1 MGSELSKQPENDI
14 IIVKGRFKSNS
25 LNQYGL
31 FLLIFNAAKRI
42 DNHQVIAA
50 SFSDLYDLDPSTP
63 WNKFE
68 EYIVDCKWKGNYIN
82 SITTSL
88 SDAITKLTEDAKSMD
103 ILYESV
109 SNNNYEQTNVILFD
123 IINHIIH
130 DKNLTMEI
138 TIQGITAQELQ
149 SVKDDRSKP
158 QKQEEETPDESRD
171 NSNFVLKIKPI
182 LAPLN
187 GKPIYELRVGDRI
200 MVKILSVSDR
210 ENNYI
215 EANGLR
221 DENSNIKSIP
231 AKVIDIKS
239 GSKNNPIE
247 ILTELKPE
255 VYGLCMED
263 EKLIKLKL
271 YDPEVDALFKEAK
284 KLPSGKKSSSSN
296 KAKTNKSIIVMIMF
310 LIFLLLVF
318 IIFIFIG
325 W

>member
-1 MGSELSKQPENDI
+1 MESELSKQPENDI

-31 FLLIFNAAKRI
+31 FLLIFNTAKRI
-42 DNHQVIAA
+42 DNYQVIAA

-88 SDAITKLTEDAKSMD
+88 SDAITKLTEDAKNMD
-103 ILYESV
+103 ILYECA
-109 SNNNYEQTNVILFD
+109 SNYNYDQAEIILFD

-138 TIQGITAQELQ
+138 TIQGITTQELQ
-149 SVKDDRSKP
+149 SVKEDRSKP
-158 QKQEEETPDESRD
+158 QKQDEETPDENRD

-187 GKPIYELRVGDRI
+187 GKPIYELRIGDKI

-221 DENSNIKSIP
+221 DENNNIKSIP

-255 VYGLCMED
+255 VYGLCLED

-284 KLPSGKKSSSSN
+284 KLPSGKKSSPSN
-296 KAKTNKSIIVMIMF
+296 KAKTSRSIVVMIMF